1 MSFDLRICV
10 KVEGWGDFVPFSYP
24 ELDSPTYN
32 LGTMFRKCMGWDF
45 EQGEHY
51 NCSEIIKYIDAGIN
65 ELTFH
70 RERYEQYN
78 PPNGWGNLDGA
89 LDVLRSL
96 KQCINDNAEYIP
108 IEYLYMAW

>member
-10 KVEGWGDFVPFSYP
+10 KVEGWGGFVEISYP

-45 EQGEHY
+45 EQGEY
-51 NCSEIIKYIDAGIN
+51 YKCTEVIKYVDTGIN
-65 ELTFH
+65 ELTFK
-70 RERYEQYN
+70 RKKYEQYN
-78 PPNGWGNLDGA
+78 PPNGWGDLDGA
-89 LDVLRSL
+89 LEVLRSL
-96 KQCINDNAEYIP
+96 KQCILDNKERIP